1 LTIDSDD
8 DDGGMLREK
17 RTLPCD
23 CVLYWDE
30 EHTLMAFCVTHSIDY
45 IRWKGKDEEF
55 IKRVTNTQREIGY
68 IDESILIKMR

>member
-1 LTIDSDD
+1 
-8 DDGGMLREK
+8 MWREK

-30 EHTLMAFCVTHSIDY
+30 ERIVIAFCMTHSTDY
-45 IRWKGKDEEF
+45 IKWKGKDEEF

-68 IDESILIKMR
+68 IDR

>member
-1 LTIDSDD
+1 
-8 DDGGMLREK
+8 MWREK

-30 EHTLMAFCVTHSIDY
+30 EGIVIAFCMTHSIDY
-45 IRWKGKDEEF
+45 IKWKGEDEEF